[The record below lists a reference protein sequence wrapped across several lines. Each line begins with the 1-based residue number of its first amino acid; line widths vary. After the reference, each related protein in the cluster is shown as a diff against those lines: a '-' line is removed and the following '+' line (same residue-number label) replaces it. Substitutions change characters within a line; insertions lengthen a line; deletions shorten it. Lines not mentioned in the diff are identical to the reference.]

1 MKAFVY
7 HCVLLPACP
16 FEVVDAVPFAVSLA
30 EAGVI
35 CRPPATLVY
44 AGSTQCQYMKHTDEG
59 YTVHLQMSLCEL
71 IFSEDSSVDNS
82 RTFLRVCESCTCTK
96 EI

>member
-1 MKAFVY
+1 MKVFVY
-7 HCVLLPACP
+7 HCVLLPVCP

-44 AGSTQCQYMKHTDEG
+44 AGSTQCQ
-59 YTVHLQMSLCEL
+59 
-71 IFSEDSSVDNS
+71 
-82 RTFLRVCESCTCTK
+82 
-96 EI
+96 

>member
-7 HCVLLPACP
+7 HCVLLPVCP

-30 EAGVI
+30 EEGVI

-44 AGSTQCQYMKHTDEG
+44 AGSTQCQYMKHTMMDI
-59 YTVHLQMSLCEL
+59 LF
-71 IFSEDSSVDNS
+71 IS
-82 RTFLRVCESCTCTK
+82 RCRCVSP
-96 EI
+96 